1 MSAYNKNVRHKQL
14 TTPKALVTMF
24 RMPLLFYL
32 LLASLLFFSSS
43 PAQARTL
50 QTRTLDNGLKVI
62 LVEEHKAPVVTIQVW
77 YRAGSRN
84 EVTGRTGLAH
94 LTEHMMFKGTPK
106 YGKGEF
112 SRLVAKAGGTEN
124 AFTGKDYTAYF
135 ENLSAD
141 QVGLALNLEA
151 DRMTNL
157 LLDTKEFQLER
168 EVVKEER
175 RLRTDDDPQSL
186 VVEYLYA
193 AAFLVHPYHAPIIG
207 WMTDLNSLE
216 RNDVT
221 AFYKRFYSPNN
232 AILVVAGD
240 IDPKKLLPKIQQT
253 FGKVPKGFPAPPF
266 HIAEPEQNGV
276 RRFVIKKEAQLPFV
290 FAGYPVP
297 NFSHPDNYALG
308 VLANI
313 LFSGKSSRLYRSL
326 VYEKKLAL
334 DIGGEYPNLS
344 ASPDLFYLYGVPQP
358 GKTADELETW
368 LYAEIE
374 KLKTEPVTD
383 RELQKA
389 KNQIEAGF
397 IMGQDSN
404 FYQAMQIGSAEAVG
418 AGYSYQESYIENIQ
432 KVTKEDLMRAA
443 KTYLI
448 EDHRT
453 VGTLL
458 PQPRKEK
465 E

>member
-1 MSAYNKNVRHKQL
+1 
-14 TTPKALVTMF
+14 
-24 RMPLLFYL
+24 MPILFYL
-32 LLASLLFFSSS
+32 LLASLPVFSSS
-43 PAQARTL
+43 PAEARAVQTETL
-50 QTRTLDNGLKVI
+50 ANGLKVI
-62 LVEEHKAPVVTIQVW
+62 LIEEHKAPVVTVQVW

-84 EVTGRTGLAH
+84 EITGKTGLAH
-94 LTEHMMFKGTPK
+94 LNEHMMFKGTPK

-112 SRLVAKAGGTEN
+112 SRIVAKNGGTEN

-141 QVGLALNLEA
+141 RIGLALDLES

-157 LLDTKEFQLER
+157 SIDAKEFQLER

-175 RLRTDDDPQSL
+175 RLRTEDDPQNL
-186 VVEYLYA
+186 VVEHLYA

-207 WMTDLNSLE
+207 WMSDLNQLQ

-221 AFYKRFYSPNN
+221 GFYKRYYSPNN
-232 AILVVAGD
+232 AILVVVGD
-240 IDPKKLLPKIQQT
+240 IDPKKLLPKIRQT
-253 FGKVPKGFPAPPF
+253 FGKVPKGFPAPNLNMT
-266 HIAEPEQNGV
+266 EPEQNGE
-276 RRFVIKKEAQLPFV
+276 RRFLIKKEAQLPFV
-290 FAGYPVP
+290 IAGYHVP
-297 NFSHPDNYALG
+297 NYSHPDNYALS

-334 DIGGEYPNLS
+334 DTGGDYPNLS
-344 ASPDLFYLYGVPQP
+344 ADPDLFYIYGVPQP
-358 GKTADELETW
+358 GRNWEELERS

-404 FYQAMQIGSAEAVG
+404 FNRAMQVGTAEAVA
-418 AGYSYQESYIENIQ
+418 AGYSYQESYVENIR
-432 KVTKEDLMRAA
+432 KVTPDDLIRAA

-448 EDHRT
+448 ENQRT
-453 VGTLL
+453 VGILI
-458 PQPRKEK
+458 PQPSKE
-465 E
+465 

>member
-1 MSAYNKNVRHKQL
+1 
-14 TTPKALVTMF
+14 
-24 RMPLLFYL
+24 MPLLFCL
-32 LLASLLFFSSS
+32 LLASFLFLPIA
-43 PAQARTL
+43 PAQARTI
-50 QTRTLDNGLKVI
+50 QTQTLANGLKVI

-112 SRLVAKAGGTEN
+112 SRRVARLGGTEN

-141 QVGLALNLEA
+141 QVGPALHLEA

-157 LLDTKEFQLER
+157 LLDPNEFQLER

-193 AAFLVHPYHAPIIG
+193 TAFLVHPYHAPIIG
-207 WMTDLNSLE
+207 WMTDLNNLE

-232 AILVVAGD
+232 AILVIVGD

-253 FGKVPKGFPAPPF
+253 FGKVPKGFPVPSF
-266 HIAEPEQNGV
+266 HMTEPEQNGE

-344 ASPDLFYLYGVPQP
+344 ANPDLFYIYGVPQP
-358 GKTADELETW
+358 GRTADELEKA

-383 RELQKA
+383 PELQKA

-404 FYQAMQIGSAEAVG
+404 FYRAMQIGIAEAVD
-418 AGYSYQESYIENIQ
+418 AGYAYQESYVENIQ
-432 KVTKEDLMRAA
+432 KVTKEDLSRAA
-443 KTYLI
+443 RTYLI
-448 EDHRT
+448 EDRRT
-453 VGTLL
+453 VGILI
-458 PQPRKEK
+458 PQPRKDRD
-465 E
+465 